1 MRESKASQ
9 GLTAGTII
17 IKRTHAAA
25 LRVELVSE
33 CVYLYQP
40 LCKRACPGMR
50 FPDDL
55 TLPLLITHPGISN
68 AFFLPES
75 NGISVATIINCK
87 NFNPKCYFFN
97 VRRSIAKII

>member
-17 IKRTHAAA
+17 IKRTPAAA
-25 LRVELVSE
+25 PRVELVSE
-33 CVYLYQP
+33 CVYINLSAKEYARE
-40 LCKRACPGMR
+40 CA

-55 TLPLLITHPGISN
+55 TLPLITHPGISN

-75 NGISVATIINCK
+75 NGISVSALINCK
-87 NFNPKCYFFN
+87 HFRPIYHFLLH
-97 VRRSIAKII
+97 SIYYSFA